1 MLFLVSKLAP
11 SSYDEYAL
19 CGCGII
25 IIIIIIIITINFSG
39 PQNTVIV

>member
-25 IIIIIIIITINFSG
+25 IIIIIIITINFSG